1 MIPAWNPAGGKRKQ
15 PEGSRAIRLHQ
26 RKCCS
31 GCFPFY
37 MSETNPIRTRILTA
51 SKDIDCN
58 ECQVVCAA
66 LANHLAPNGVEL
78 WGGFGQ
84 AEELGIQVSAFQWPT
99 GVVLENSNLV
109 VDQIFVQNDLLIRRE
124 LKVSSVNT
132 SNPRLQWISNSWM
145 IATWR
150 ARRMLKSSWM
160 PTTDCSS
167 VRPWSWGIRRL
178 LICRRTWDLRGFYA
192 KFKSLTFFVAYI
204 PTVLLGCT

>member
-132 SNPRLQWISNSWM
+132 SNPRLHEGQGECWKVHGCPPQIAVQWDPDPGAFDDCWYAGEHGISGVSMPNSN
-145 IATWR
+145 
-150 ARRMLKSSWM
+150 L
-160 PTTDCSS
+160 
-167 VRPWSWGIRRL
+167 
-178 LICRRTWDLRGFYA
+178 
-192 KFKSLTFFVAYI
+192 
-204 PTVLLGCT
+204 

>member
-66 LANHLAPNGVEL
+66 LANHLAPTELNFEADLDKLRSWASKFQLFSGQQVWCWKTPTSLWTKYLSKMICWSEGNWRYLVWTLQIPGCNGFQILEWSL
-78 WGGFGQ
+78 HEGQ
-84 AEELGIQVSAFQWPT
+84 GECWKVHGCPPQIAVQWDPDPGAFDDCWYAGEHGISGVSMP
-99 GVVLENSNLV
+99 NSNL
-109 VDQIFVQNDLLIRRE
+109 
-124 LKVSSVNT
+124 
-132 SNPRLQWISNSWM
+132 
-145 IATWR
+145 
-150 ARRMLKSSWM
+150 
-160 PTTDCSS
+160 
-167 VRPWSWGIRRL
+167 
-178 LICRRTWDLRGFYA
+178 
-192 KFKSLTFFVAYI
+192 
-204 PTVLLGCT
+204 